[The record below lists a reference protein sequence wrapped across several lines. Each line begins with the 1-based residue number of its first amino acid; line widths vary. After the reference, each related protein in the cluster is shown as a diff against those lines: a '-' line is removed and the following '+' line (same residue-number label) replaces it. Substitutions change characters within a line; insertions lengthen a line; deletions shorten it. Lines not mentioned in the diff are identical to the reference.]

1 MLTVQLGVPAAAA
14 FARLRAYAY
23 SEQQPQ
29 GRGDRGPRC
38 TNHPHCKQDGYQIQ
52 GSSKFWPGRPEEVRC
67 AAVRKSVLAIGATVT
82 AGQERACAV
91 TTLSR
96 GLCEVAAGM
105 PVSAE

>member
-1 MLTVQLGVPAAAA
+1 MLATSWESSSGEFMIVEVAGPAP
-14 FARLRAYAY
+14 RGT
-23 SEQQPQ
+23 P
-29 GRGDRGPRC
+29 GRQCC
-38 TNHPHCKQDGYQIQ
+38 TNHPRRKQDGYQRQ
-52 GSSKFWPGRPEEVRC
+52 ASSKFWPGRPEEVRC